1 MLRIAISCTVFALWW
16 IALAIGLKAI
26 TLDAGELP
34 IDYRTYVEAADRL
47 ALTGSPYPDAEIA
60 QEAWRQMHRAA
71 VAIFRTDL
79 APDTTAQP
87 VSGPYLYPPAL
98 AQLIHQTQ
106 LPPLGY
112 LIALTGVTVALC
124 LGWLALAG
132 TRSLLW
138 LLPMAVSIDVIAAF
152 LGGNIEIFLIAL
164 SMLACWLLWRK
175 RAVLAAVPIAVVLV
189 VKPQFGLLFVAFAV
203 IGCVAARPGCNFG
216 RSVLVAACASVA
228 LVLSEALRWPTAARE
243 DFLAYVAD
251 PVVFQYF
258 ALPADVRWP
267 MLLWNRAPLQVFLN
281 AGLSFEVA
289 QALSLAL
296 YVLLL
301 LVAAALLRG
310 RRLRFAEIFALAY
323 TLLWIARPI
332 TWSMPLL
339 AVFVLAAVWPACE
352 RRERIALATVAA
364 AVGLTHWVAF
374 VLFPLGVWPGLL
386 TLQTPAFPWET
397 LLILP
402 GSWAVVVIAA
412 RRGRRP
418 GPEDEARSGS

>member
-1 MLRIAISCTVFALWW
+1 MIISCTAFTLWW

-26 TLDAGELP
+26 TLDAGHLP
-34 IDYRTYVEAADRL
+34 VDYRTYVEAADRL
-47 ALTGSPYPDAEIA
+47 AQTGSPYPDAEIA

-71 VAIFRTDL
+71 VAMFRTDL
-79 APDTTAQP
+79 APDTTARP
-87 VSGPYLYPPAL
+87 VSGPYLYPPSL
-98 AQLIHQTQ
+98 AQLIHQTR

-112 LIALTGVTVALC
+112 LVALTGVTVALC

-138 LLPMAVSIDVIAAF
+138 LLPMAVSIDMIAAF

-175 RAVLAAVPIAVVLV
+175 RGLLAAVPIAVVLV
-189 VKPQFGLLFVAFAV
+189 VKPQFGLLFIAFAV
-203 IGCVAARPGCNFG
+203 IGCVAAQPGRNVM

-228 LVLSEALRWPTAARE
+228 LILSEALRWPTAARD

-251 PVVFQYF
+251 PGVFQYF

-281 AGLSFEVA
+281 AGLSFELA

-301 LVAAALLRG
+301 FGAAVLLRG
-310 RRLRFAEIFALAY
+310 RRLRFAEVFALAY
-323 TLLWIARPI
+323 ILLWVGRPI

-339 AVFVLAAVWPACE
+339 AVFVLAAVWPAYE
-352 RRERIALATVAA
+352 RRERIALATLAGV
-364 AVGLTHWVAF
+364 VGLTHWVAF

-402 GSWAVVVIAA
+402 GALAVVVIAA
-412 RRGRRP
+412 RRRCRR
-418 GPEDEARSGS
+418 GLRRSRS